1 MQKKFIRP
9 YSNNRG
15 FTLIEILVVIGM
27 IGILAGAVLVAVN
40 PLKQFAQARN
50 AKRVSDVSAIL
61 NAISNRIADNG
72 GLYDTSASTGTSCGP
87 DILQLPTTMTMSNT
101 GETDNV
107 DVRPCLVP
115 NYIPELPVDPSVGKN
130 TCASDACPGGTYQ
143 TGYTVAVSDSRR
155 ITVCAPQSVADGMSS
170 PYCLTR

>member
-1 MQKKFIRP
+1 MYTFRKKHPITP
-9 YSNNRG
+9 G

-27 IGILAGAVLVAVN
+27 LGILASAVLVAVN

-50 AKRVSDVSAIL
+50 AKRVSDVNAIL
-61 NAISNRIADNG
+61 NAISDRIADNG
-72 GLYDTSASTGTSCGP
+72 GVYDNSAVTGTNCGP
-87 DILQLPTTMTMSNT
+87 DILQIPHTMTMSNT

-115 NYIPELPVDPSVGKN
+115 NYIPEMPVDPSAGSNSCKN
-130 TCASDACPGGTYQ
+130 DSCAPGTYK
-143 TGYTVAVSDSRR
+143 TGYTVSVTDSHR
-155 ITVCAPQSVADGMSS
+155 ITVCAPQSKVDGMAD